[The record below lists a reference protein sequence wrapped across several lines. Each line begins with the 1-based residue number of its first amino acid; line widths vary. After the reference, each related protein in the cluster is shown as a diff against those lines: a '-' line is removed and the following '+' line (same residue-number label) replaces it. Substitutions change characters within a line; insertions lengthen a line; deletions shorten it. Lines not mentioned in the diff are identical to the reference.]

1 MPIHVR
7 VVSAADY
14 TAWVDGEMKKVA
26 AKQDDPNKVWALED
40 ILKRG

>member
-14 TAWVDGEMKKVA
+14 SAWVDVKNKEMA
-26 AKQDDPNKVWALED
+26 AKADDPNKVWELAAL
-40 ILKRG
+40 K